1 MIFVELFINMSLME
15 NKIMNVNK
23 HYWAAQKRIEKLT
36 AEMTS
41 MIIARFPSLIP
52 AVF

>member
-1 MIFVELFINMSLME
+1 MSLMQ

-23 HYWAAQKRIEKLT
+23 CYWAAYKRKEKLT
-36 AEMTS
+36 TELTS
-41 MIIARFPSLIP
+41 MIIAKFPSLIP

>member
-1 MIFVELFINMSLME
+1 MIFVELFINMSLMQ

-23 HYWAAQKRIEKLT
+23 TLLGSTEKKEKLT
-36 AEMTS
+36 AEITL
-41 MIIARFPSLIP
+41 MIIARVPSLIP

>member
-1 MIFVELFINMSLME
+1 MQ

-23 HYWAAQKRIEKLT
+23 CYWAAQKKRKEKLT

-52 AVF
+52 TVF